1 MDKHTQNTSI
11 TDTQKL
17 KSLVLKMVGFYLYQ
31 LCMFVKY
38 VCSLVGR
45 KLKHTFGSSFSNKII
60 YFDFETTG
68 LNIYHDRIIEYAFVE
83 EDRSDSV
90 ETPSHILGSL
100 VNPGIKFE
108 KKITE
113 ITGIHPDQL
122 EDKEPIE
129 KHKDNIMSFITSD
142 HRQYTTDDKY
152 FVGHNCVSFDQFF
165 LKRIF
170 PKEHRWKFVDTL
182 LLAKKLMPEHAGFS
196 QSNLAKHF
204 NIENG
209 GHRATSDTICVR
221 KLYHKLLEILASKT
235 TKSVDYYLK
244 NPENVLDYI
253 ES

>member
-1 MDKHTQNTSI
+1 MDNHTQPNTI

-17 KSLVLKMVGFYLYQ
+17 KSLILKMVGFYLYQ

-38 VCSLVGR
+38 GCSLVGR
-45 KLKHTFGSSFSNKII
+45 TLKHTFGPSFSNKII

-68 LNIYHDRIIEYAFVE
+68 LNVYHDRIIEYAFVK
-83 EDRSDSV
+83 EDGSDIT
-90 ETPSHILGSL
+90 ETPSQIIGSL
-100 VNPGIKFE
+100 VNPGVKFE

-129 KHKDNIMSFITSD
+129 THKDNIMSFIRSEPQRFA
-142 HRQYTTDDKY
+142 HDDTY
-152 FVGHNCVSFDQFF
+152 FVAHNCLSFDKFF
-165 LKRIF
+165 LKRLF

-182 LLAKKLMPEHAGFS
+182 LLAKKLMPEHSGFS

-204 NIENG
+204 KIEDG

-221 KLYHKLLEILASKT
+221 KLYHKLLEMLASKT
-235 TKSVDYYLK
+235 AQSEDYYLK
-244 NPENVLDYI
+244 NPDNVLDYI
-253 ES
+253 DS